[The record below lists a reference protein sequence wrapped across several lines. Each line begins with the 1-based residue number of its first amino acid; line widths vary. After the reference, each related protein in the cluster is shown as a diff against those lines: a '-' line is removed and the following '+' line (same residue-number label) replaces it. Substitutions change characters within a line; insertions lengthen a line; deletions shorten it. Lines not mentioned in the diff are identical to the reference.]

1 MSPLLPPHK
10 SVCTPFFAM
19 KSLNSRILCVVHHA
33 LGLRHFLALKLKH
46 YKMGVQWYRS
56 KSIRFHS
63 NLKVFPTCGSLCHSF
78 SLRSPYWPLELF
90 LFWTVT
96 FTDCLLQIPFGMTFP
111 PLYWAEYPPN
121 KDYWF
126 HFFFSFFLPW
136 ESPSASGLQ
145 PYFFFVSDLPTD
157 PQPHQIPHFFLF
169 SDGDTLCL
177 PSQLKIIN
185 TKVSISSQGLSSLTD
200 RTLLNC
206 TNSVESSLH
215 SLLSPRS
222 LFFFPLSH
230 LTSWQI
236 LLLFPLHYL
245 GEICSFLSV
254 QQTDTWI
261 RVSSLWLN
269 WLSFSYMPQVLK
281 SCLFF

>member
-1 MSPLLPPHK
+1 MAAPWSIFSWRIPRTEEPGSLAGYSPWGCKESDATETTRSLGSRGMLWKQDCVLQVLVILTVNICLCLLNTGLQIMSPLLPPHK

-19 KSLNSRILCVVHHA
+19 KSPNSRILCVVHHA

-111 PLYWAEYPPN
+111 SLYWAEYPPN

-126 HFFFSFFLPW
+126 HFFFFLLPSLRKPICFRSAAIFFFRQWFTHWPPAPSNPTFLPVFW
-136 ESPSASGLQ
+136 WWHP
-145 PYFFFVSDLPTD
+145 LPT
-157 PQPHQIPHFFLF
+157 L
-169 SDGDTLCL
+169 
-177 PSQLKIIN
+177 
-185 TKVSISSQGLSSLTD
+185 
-200 RTLLNC
+200 
-206 TNSVESSLH
+206 SVENNKH
-215 SLLSPRS
+215 
-222 LFFFPLSH
+222 
-230 LTSWQI
+230 
-236 LLLFPLHYL
+236 
-245 GEICSFLSV
+245 
-254 QQTDTWI
+254 
-261 RVSSLWLN
+261 
-269 WLSFSYMPQVLK
+269 
-281 SCLFF
+281 

>member
-1 MSPLLPPHK
+1 M
-10 SVCTPFFAM
+10 A
-19 KSLNSRILCVVHHA
+19 
-33 LGLRHFLALKLKH
+33 FL
-46 YKMGVQWYRS
+46 
-56 KSIRFHS
+56 
-63 NLKVFPTCGSLCHSF
+63 SF
-78 SLRSPYWPLELF
+78 
-90 LFWTVT
+90 
-96 FTDCLLQIPFGMTFP
+96 
-111 PLYWAEYPPN
+111 YWAEYPPN

-126 HFFFSFFLPW
+126 HLVFVLFCFFSFFFLPW

-145 PYFFFVSDLPTD
+145 LSFVCFFFVNDLPTD
-157 PQPHQIPHFFLF
+157 PQPHQVPHFFLF

-177 PSQLKIIN
+177 PSQLKRIN
-185 TKVSISSQGLSSLTD
+185 TQVSISSQGLSSLTD

-222 LFFFPLSH
+222 LFFFFSLSH
-230 LTSWQI
+230 LTSCQI

-269 WLSFSYMPQVLK
+269 WLSFSYMPHVLK
-281 SCLFF
+281 VLFCFVLFF

>member
-10 SVCTPFFAM
+10 SVCTPLFAM
-19 KSLNSRILCVVHHA
+19 KSPHSRILYVVHHA

-56 KSIRFHS
+56 KSIPFHS

-78 SLRSPYWPLELF
+78 SLRSPCWPLELF
-90 LFWTVT
+90 LFWTAA
-96 FTDCLLQIPFGMTFP
+96 FTDCLLHIPFGMTFP
-111 PLYWAEYPPN
+111 SLYWAEYPPN

-126 HFFFSFFLPW
+126 HFFFFPSSFLEKAHLLQVCSHSFF
-136 ESPSASGLQ
+136 
-145 PYFFFVSDLPTD
+145 FISDLPTD
-157 PQPHQIPHFFLF
+157 PRPHQVPHFFLF

-222 LFFFPLSH
+222 LFFPLSH

-245 GEICSFLSV
+245 GEICSWSALS
-254 QQTDTWI
+254 TADKY
-261 RVSSLWLN
+261 LN
-269 WLSFSYMPQVLK
+269 
-281 SCLFF
+281 